1 MSVWNI
7 SLIMCN
13 RNPCKMFEIT
23 DKMMAVPIKGNS
35 NKFFMESS
43 NQITW
48 FFHTSTTWK
57 NFAIW
62 RQGFLTILFCKPQ
75 QRYFDLYLKKKFKK
89 N

>member
-1 MSVWNI
+1 MRVWNI
-7 SLIMCN
+7 SLIICN

-48 FFHTSTTWK
+48 FLHT
-57 NFAIW
+57 
-62 RQGFLTILFCKPQ
+62 
-75 QRYFDLYLKKKFKK
+75 
-89 N
+89 